1 MSDAESGTHPVY
13 IDRDLK
19 KQVKIQATE
28 SELTMREVTERLIER
43 GMAEGYHE
51 NPLPSEFT
59 DDIEAI
65 RDDIELARDEDD
77 LDRAADRLDSLEQ
90 DLAGVE
96 FYEDGATEEIEEALQ
111 EARDDIKN
119 VRPQLTSDDEDEES
133 DD

>member
-65 RDDIELARDEDD
+65 REDIERAHDEDD
-77 LDRAADRLDSLEQ
+77 LDRAADRLDDIEQ
-90 DLAGVE
+90 DLAVVE

-111 EARDDIKN
+111 EARDDIMN
-119 VRPQLTSDDEDEES
+119 VRPQLTSDDEES
-133 DD
+133 ED

>member
-1 MSDAESGTHPVY
+1 MSNAESGTHPVY

-65 RDDIELARDEDD
+65 REDVRLARDEDD
-77 LDRAADRLDSLEQ
+77 LDRASDRLDSLE
-90 DLAGVE
+90 DSIEEVE
-96 FYEDGATEEIEEALQ
+96 FYEDGATEEIREALQ
-111 EARDDIKN
+111 EARDEIRN
-119 VRPQLTSDDEDEES
+119 TRPQLTSDDEES

>member
-43 GMAEGYHE
+43 GMSEGYHE

-65 RDDIELARDEDD
+65 REDIQRAHDEDD
-77 LDRAADRLDSLEQ
+77 LDRAVDRLDDLEQ
-90 DLAGVE
+90 DLEEVE
-96 FYEDGATEEIEEALQ
+96 FYEDGATEEIREILQ
-111 EARDDIKN
+111 EARDDARNI
-119 VRPQLTSDDEDEES
+119 RPQLTSDDEES

>member
-65 RDDIELARDEDD
+65 REDIQRAHDEDD
-77 LDRAADRLDSLEQ
+77 LDRAVDRLDDIEQ
-90 DLAGVE
+90 DLAEVE
-96 FYEDGATEEIEEALQ
+96 FYEDGATKEIEEALQ
-111 EARDDIKN
+111 EARDDVKN
-119 VRPQLTSDDEDEES
+119 IRPQLTSDDEES